1 MSKIAIYP
9 GSFDP
14 ITNGHIN
21 LIERA
26 LTVFDQLIVAVAKN
40 LAKTP
45 LFTPEERVEMVKIAL
60 QDNPRIVVESFDG
73 LLVDYLVN
81 KNANV
86 ILRGLRAV
94 SDFDYEF
101 QMSFMN
107 RRLHRHVETIFMMTG
122 YKWFY
127 VNSRIIKEVVFAG
140 GSVEGLV
147 PEIVCKKLREKYL
160 QLKGKE
166 KT

>member
-1 MSKIAIYP
+1 MSRVAVYP

-26 LTVFDQLIVAVAKN
+26 LQIFDKLIVAVARN
-40 LAKTP
+40 YAKTS
-45 LFTPEERVEMVKIAL
+45 LFTPEERVEMIKISL
-60 QDNPRIVVESFDG
+60 DNDPRVIVESFEG
-73 LLVDYLVN
+73 LLVDYLTN
-81 KNANV
+81 KDINI
-86 ILRGLRAV
+86 ILRGMRGV

-101 QMSFMN
+101 QMTFMN

-122 YKWFY
+122 LQWFY

-140 GSVEGLV
+140 GSVKGLV
-147 PEIVCKKLREKYL
+147 PENVCKRLHEKYL
-160 QLKGKE
+160 ECGQK
-166 KT
+166 

>member
-1 MSKIAIYP
+1 MSRVAAYP

-26 LTVFDQLIVAVAKN
+26 LQIFDKLIVAVARN
-40 LAKTP
+40 YAKTS
-45 LFTPEERVEMVKIAL
+45 LFTPEERVEMIKISL
-60 QDNPRIVVESFDG
+60 DNDPRVIVESFEG
-73 LLVDYLVN
+73 LLVDYLTN
-81 KNANV
+81 KDINI
-86 ILRGLRAV
+86 ILRGMRGV

-101 QMSFMN
+101 QMTFMN

-122 YKWFY
+122 LQWFY

-140 GSVEGLV
+140 GSVKGLV
-147 PEIVCKKLREKYL
+147 PENVCKRLHEKYL
-160 QLKGKE
+160 ECGQK
-166 KT
+166 